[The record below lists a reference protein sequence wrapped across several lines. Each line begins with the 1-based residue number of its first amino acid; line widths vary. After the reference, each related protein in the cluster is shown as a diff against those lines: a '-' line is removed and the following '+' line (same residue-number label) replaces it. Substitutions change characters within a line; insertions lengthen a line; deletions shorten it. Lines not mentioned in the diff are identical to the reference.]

1 MGQYFSTDDQL
12 TKKYEHLE
20 SKYNKLLCKYDALKK
35 HKPELS
41 EQIDRFVDKWYDEN
55 HKDID
60 IGQMEI
66 AGIKFDIMPD
76 ELEKHIYKKSLKIMF
91 SFLHSTIE

>member
-1 MGQYFSTDDQL
+1 M
-12 TKKYEHLE
+12 
-20 SKYNKLLCKYDALKK
+20 
-35 HKPELS
+35 
-41 EQIDRFVDKWYDEN
+41 VDKWYDEN